1 MKGNGD
7 MMVYEL
13 FCHSVQ
19 GAGHLKYGIPRQDYG
34 LKLQNED
41 CKIFVLGD
49 GHGDS
54 NCPRSDIG
62 SKTLCEIAQN
72 ELAVFARELRQA
84 HMEHK
89 LFDKYAVEPIVRQ
102 LIISIFGKW
111 SCSVNDHFLANP
123 FTEQEEQQAASMMSV
138 YKRGER
144 IEHIYGTT
152 FIGGLMTDKY
162 FLLLQQGD
170 GRCVVFDSDGNASQP
185 IPWDDR
191 CFANVTTS
199 VCEADAVSSCR
210 YYVIDLEENPIIACV
225 LGSDG
230 VEDSFNNMELMH
242 CYYREELLFA
252 AENGVEAY
260 EERMAETLPELS
272 ANGIPGL
279 SAFGSQDDVTICGV
293 IDRAAVRGKSEKFGE
308 DGKKAAINSAISR
321 VDERIRSMEAGKMD
335 YLKNKCR
342 DADAECERIKQKYFA
357 LKKDY
362 DDIDTDLKE
371 HLDSLSRKI
380 PGLTFLSEASIN
392 LLKRDLAKIRDEM
405 DEIRKSYQTAE
416 VNRQAAIDEY
426 KAYMQ
431 RYEELLKTRKE
442 YEDMLASVDGVS
454 VNDPTP
460 EAEAQPSDDN
470 QGSDG
475 NNVDIEATYVP
486 EESSDEEPIFDISAS
501 PMIPFPD
508 EEPDMPESEK
518 AEDPGK
524 IEDDIPDIEIIGGD
538 EDCPI
543 INDNISDLSVV
554 PTISD
559 EAVADMVN
567 REGSAGDDGEKP
579 QSPSAAN
586 GDGTADEPKDNSSA
600 FSVFVKE

>member
-7 MMVYEL
+7 IMVYEL

-19 GAGHLKYGIPRQDYG
+19 GAGHLKHGIPRQDYG

-54 NCPRSDIG
+54 NCPRSDVG
-62 SKTLCEIAQN
+62 SRTLCEIAVN
-72 ELAVFARELRQA
+72 ELAVFAKEIKQA
-84 HMEHK
+84 HMEDK
-89 LFDKYAVEPIVRQ
+89 LFDRYEIESIVRQ

-123 FTEQEEQQAASMMSV
+123 FTEQEEQQAASMLSV

-162 FLLLQQGD
+162 RLLLQQGD

-199 VCEADAVSSCR
+199 VCEEDAVSSCR

-230 VEDSFNNMELMH
+230 VEDSFNNMDLMH

-260 EERMAETLPELS
+260 EQRMAQTLPDLS
-272 ANGIPGL
+272 ANGIEGL

-293 IDRAAVRGKSEKFGE
+293 IDRAAVKDKADKFGE
-308 DGKKAAINSAISR
+308 DGKRAAINSAISR
-321 VDERIRSMEAGKMD
+321 VNERIRSMEAGKMD

-342 DADAECERIKQKYFA
+342 DADAECERIRQKYFA

-371 HLDSLSRKI
+371 HIDSLSRKI
-380 PGLTFLSEASIN
+380 PGLSFLSDASIN
-392 LLKRDLAKIRDEM
+392 LLKRDLAKIKDEM
-405 DEIRKSYQTAE
+405 DEIKREFQAAE

-431 RYEELLKTRKE
+431 RYEELLKARKE
-442 YEDMLASVDGVS
+442 FEDMLAAVDGE
-454 VNDPTP
+454 NEPAT
-460 EAEAQPSDDN
+460 EAEAQPSDEN

-475 NNVDIEATYVP
+475 DSIDTEVVSIP
-486 EESSDEEPIFDISAS
+486 EGSSDEEPIFDIPAR
-501 PMIPFPD
+501 PIIPFPD
-508 EEPDMPESEK
+508 DEPTPPESEK
-518 AEDPGK
+518 DKAPENSEDG
-524 IEDDIPDIEIIGGD
+524 IPDMEIIGGGED
-538 EDCPI
+538 ELII
-543 INDNISDLSVV
+543 INDNISDLSSSH
-554 PTISD
+554 TISD
-559 EAVADMVN
+559 EAIADMVN
-567 REGSAGDDGEKP
+567 RDSGTDGNGAKP
-579 QSPSAAN
+579 NSPNSVN

-600 FSVFVKE
+600 FSVFLKE